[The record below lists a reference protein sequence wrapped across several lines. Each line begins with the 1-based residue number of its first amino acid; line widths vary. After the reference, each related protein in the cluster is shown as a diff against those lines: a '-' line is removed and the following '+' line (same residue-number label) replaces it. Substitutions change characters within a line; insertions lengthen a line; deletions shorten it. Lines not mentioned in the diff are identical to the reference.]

1 MAMEVAANSENRFP
15 DQNGVMDLRALIDD
29 AAEDANN
36 QLAHTH

>member
-1 MAMEVAANSENRFP
+1 MALEVGAKSRIASP

-36 QLAHTH
+36 QLAHIH